1 MSQILIWLIFIH
13 TPASVWTQGPEG
25 RGLDLLLVQCQFSLG
40 CGLTC
45 TLDFLHQGA
54 PHSSVSLILAA
65 ALSWALAS
73 LSHSLWSHA
82 ARLYPLHSTEH
93 YCGKCITL
101 LTSGHGILASLQRA
115 VILAF
120 ALGTVASTTTVYDH
134 FLSQKDALKFW
145 TPLTLC
151 YTMLVVYIQGD
162 CQVNFL
168 GNVNGALGR
177 LLRKDKTF
185 RSENKEEFGI
195 TKTHESVKSQQA
207 TNERTENEHVSAG
220 H

>member
-1 MSQILIWLIFIH
+1 
-13 TPASVWTQGPEG
+13 
-25 RGLDLLLVQCQFSLG
+25 
-40 CGLTC
+40 
-45 TLDFLHQGA
+45 
-54 PHSSVSLILAA
+54 
-65 ALSWALAS
+65 
-73 LSHSLWSHA
+73 
-82 ARLYPLHSTEH
+82 
-93 YCGKCITL
+93 
-101 LTSGHGILASLQRA
+101 
-115 VILAF
+115 
-120 ALGTVASTTTVYDH
+120 
-134 FLSQKDALKFW
+134 
-145 TPLTLC
+145 
-151 YTMLVVYIQGD
+151 MLVVYIQGD